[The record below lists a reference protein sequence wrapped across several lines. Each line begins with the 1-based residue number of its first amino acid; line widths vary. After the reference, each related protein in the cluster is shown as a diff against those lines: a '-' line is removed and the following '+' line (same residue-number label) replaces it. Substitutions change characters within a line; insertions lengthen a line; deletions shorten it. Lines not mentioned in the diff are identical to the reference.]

1 MEAWFNPGTVAA
13 FLSAVAAI
21 FAAIATWRGPLSAAK
36 LSSQLREASDLEA
49 ERRRFQL
56 NVFATIMQERAQ
68 IYSMDAVR
76 ALNSIDVAFSQATA
90 VREAWA
96 ELYQALNSD
105 PMPGHVVDERIRKLL
120 REMSVELGISERLR
134 LDDFGRVY
142 YPKALVEEHQVQ
154 HLERIAALGRLQNR
168 TSAASNASTPD
179 EGLWPPP
186 PKGQTPGATG

>member
-1 MEAWFNPGTVAA
+1 MAIWTNPGTIAA
-13 FLSAVAAI
+13 FLSALAAL
-21 FAAIATWRGPLSAAK
+21 FAAIATWRAPITAAK
-36 LSSQLREASDLEA
+36 LSERLRKDTELES
-49 ERRRFQL
+49 ERRRFRL

-76 ALNSIDVAFSQATA
+76 ALNSIDVAFSEATL

-96 ELYQALNSD
+96 ELYQALNTD

-120 REMSVELGISERLR
+120 REMAAELGISERLR

-154 HLERIAALGRLQNR
+154 HLERIAALTRLQNR
-168 TSAASNASTPD
+168 ETSASNTSEVSD
-179 EGLWPPP
+179 NLWPPP
-186 PKGQTPGATG
+186 PKAAS